1 MAQPAA
7 KIPIQN
13 RQYTMS
19 KNSSY
24 TIISSLQ
31 ISPKAGKVK
40 PALPAIAILNPAG
53 IPNLM
58 PGPWTH
64 TFSSTTQDLQKT
76 WHKRHP
82 ALFNSYP
89 KLRERKPG
97 LQLNP
102 LCLEGSKAQQ
112 LLHMASSDFLTLQIE
127 RELCRPP
134 SHFHTSHPLLS
145 HADLTENRS
154 TEAKL
159 NLFLWIVCWL
169 IWKQRTDLL

>member
-1 MAQPAA
+1 MSEPTVYTAASHAVVLKYFPNFRKRTPLKFYRENWFSKAGERKGWAKGRSFNEQGSTWYMAQPAA

-58 PGPWTH
+58 PGPWAH
-64 TFSSTTQDLQKT
+64 TFSSTTQDLQKLGT
-76 WHKRHP
+76 
-82 ALFNSYP
+82 NVI
-89 KLRERKPG
+89 
-97 LQLNP
+97 
-102 LCLEGSKAQQ
+102 
-112 LLHMASSDFLTLQIE
+112 LHYSILTL
-127 RELCRPP
+127 
-134 SHFHTSHPLLS
+134 
-145 HADLTENRS
+145 N
-154 TEAKL
+154 
-159 NLFLWIVCWL
+159 
-169 IWKQRTDLL
+169 